1 MKMMCIYMDLAQLKM
16 KMRTPVILDGC
27 TKVRASRAKVVYEGR
42 TYPFVMRSVSA
53 LGVWR

>member
-42 TYPFVMRSVSA
+42 TYPFVMRSVSV